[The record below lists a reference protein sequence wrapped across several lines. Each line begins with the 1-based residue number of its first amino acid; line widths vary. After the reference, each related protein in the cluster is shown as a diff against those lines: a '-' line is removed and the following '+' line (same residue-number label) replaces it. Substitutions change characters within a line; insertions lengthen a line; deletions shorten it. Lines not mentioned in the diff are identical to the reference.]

1 MDEFVRL
8 ENAVVT
14 TGTFDGVHVG
24 HQTIINRLKEIA
36 QRIGGETV
44 LMTFHPHPRAV
55 LQPENTTLK
64 LLSDIHEKTFLLEQ
78 AGIDHLI
85 IQPFTIP
92 FSRKTSLEFIE
103 ELIVEKIGTTK
114 LVIGYDH
121 HFGRNREGSFEHL
134 KEYGPMYGFE
144 VEEIPAQEIDDVNVS
159 STKIREALLNGDITT
174 ANLYLG
180 HEYMLTGEVVGGDSL
195 GRKLGYPTANIH
207 NNEAS
212 KLIPKVGVYAV
223 KVLWNNEWFGGML
236 NIGVRPTVTDELITK
251 IEVHIFDFD
260 HSIYG
265 QQVQVFFCERLRDEK
280 RFDSVEALKAQLAN
294 DEKAAKK
301 LLG

>member
-1 MDEFVRL
+1 MKL
-8 ENAVVT
+8 EKAVVT

-36 QRIGGETV
+36 LRIGGETV
-44 LMTFHPHPRAV
+44 LMTFDPHPRAV
-55 LQPENTTLK
+55 LQPENTDLK
-64 LLSDIHEKTFLLEQ
+64 LLSDINEKTFLLEQ

-144 VEEIPAQEIDDVNVS
+144 VEEIPAQDIDNVNVS
-159 STKIREALLNGDITT
+159 STKIRAALQEGDIST

-180 HEYMLTGEVVGGDSL
+180 HKYMLTGEVVGGDAL

-207 NNEAS
+207 NNETR
-212 KLIPKVGVYAV
+212 KLVPKTGVYAV

-236 NIGVRPTVTDELITK
+236 NIGIRPTVTEETITK
-251 IEVHIFDFD
+251 IEVHIFNFD

-265 QQVQVFFCERLRDEK
+265 QQIRVFFCARLRDEK
-280 RFDSVEALKAQLAN
+280 RFESLDALKQQLHE
-294 DEKAAKK
+294 DEKSARI
-301 LLG
+301 LLDIK